1 MAKLAFLQEPAA
13 PTAKNQLRARW
24 LMLLSLCCGLFGSYY
39 IYDLPAAT
47 ENNLATYFN
56 EGVSNSTAVGDDDG
70 GSTSEDSFA
79 FRFNLLYSVYS
90 FPNCVLPFFGGLVS
104 DRLGVRLT
112 GVVFM
117 ALILL
122 GQIITAVGTTLK
134 DADTAWYVMWLGR
147 TVFGLG
153 GESLSVAQSAFVGE
167 APWRPRM
174 FGGSDGWLE
183 QWQWHCEVGGGEVGR
198 RVRMSVFAMCMCGK
212 GGEGG
217 GAVVCEHRK

>member
-1 MAKLAFLQEPAA
+1 V
-13 PTAKNQLRARW
+13 QL
-24 LMLLSLCCGLFGSYY
+24 SIKVDLFQGTV
-39 IYDLPAAT
+39 L
-47 ENNLATYFN
+47 
-56 EGVSNSTAVGDDDG
+56 VDDDG
-70 GSTSEDSFA
+70 GSASEDSFA

-112 GVVFM
+112 GVIFM

-122 GQIITAVGTTLK
+122 GQIITSVGTTLK

-167 APWRPRM
+167 AR
-174 FGGSDGWLE
+174 SS
-183 QWQWHCEVGGGEVGR
+183 GR
-198 RVRMSVFAMCMCGK
+198 AT
-212 GGEGG
+212 
-217 GAVVCEHRK
+217 GAA